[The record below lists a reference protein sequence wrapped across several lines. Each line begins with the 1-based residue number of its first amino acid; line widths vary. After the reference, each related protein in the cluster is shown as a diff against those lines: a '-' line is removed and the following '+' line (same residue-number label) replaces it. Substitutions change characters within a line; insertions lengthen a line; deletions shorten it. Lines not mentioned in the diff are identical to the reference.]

1 MDNLNEDEILDLE
14 EDFMD
19 TIDEFMKDNIHKMSN
34 PTFHEDMLEEICT
47 LYHEYW
53 MDCKLCDDEDYE
65 IVEEIVELMID
76 LYFNIHDI
84 PLRSEP
90 YGTLIETQ
98 SSETKKRED
107 KEHIKKQLEHLKD
120 IPQPKQK
127 TQEWHDSRY
136 NLLTASNLWK
146 CLGSEAQRN
155 SLIYEKCKPLDSGM
169 ESRFNNTEGT
179 LHWGVKYE
187 PVTLMIY
194 KMMFATEVSEFGC
207 IPDDEYTFI
216 GASPDGINTDESNE
230 TLFGRMIEIKNI
242 YNREITGIPKE
253 EYWVQCQMQLRTCK
267 LKQCDFVETRIKE
280 HESEEAFYHDI
291 TSEYKSIILYFVQ
304 RTAGYNIDVS
314 NVVPYNNAPHYIYMP
329 LDLATDKESIDAWI
343 IEKKNENK
351 GHVLFKTIYWY
362 LHEFSCVLIQR
373 NDKWFEAVL
382 PKIKDTWDTIVKE
395 RKEGYEHRAANKRK
409 RSGSEG
415 GITVIKTDSI
425 SSQQIHNMPL
435 TNSICLIKLDAIE

>member
-1 MDNLNEDEILDLE
+1 MENLDEEELLDLQ
-14 EDFMD
+14 EDILN
-19 TIDEFMKDNIHKMSN
+19 TVDEFISNNIYKMSN
-34 PTFHEDMLEEICT
+34 PTFHEDMLDEIST

-53 MDCKLCDDEDYE
+53 MDCHLCDDEDYE
-65 IVEEIVELMID
+65 IVEEIIELFVD
-76 LYFNIHDI
+76 LYFHMYDI
-84 PLRSEP
+84 PMRSEP
-90 YGTLIETQ
+90 YGSIREI
-98 SSETKKRED
+98 KKIN
-107 KEHIKKQLEHLKD
+107 KEEIKKQLEYLNS

-146 CLGSEAQRN
+146 CLGSDAQRN
-155 SLIYEKCKPLDSGM
+155 SLIYDKCKPPDTNM
-169 ESRFNNTEGT
+169 ENRFNNTEGT

-194 KMMFATEVSEFGC
+194 KMMFSTNVSEYGC
-207 IPDDEYTFI
+207 IPDDEYPFI

-242 YNREITGIPKE
+242 YNRIITGIPKE

-267 LKQCDFVETRIKE
+267 FKECDFVETRIKE
-280 HESEEAFYHDI
+280 HDTEEEFYNDI
-291 TSEYKSIILYFVQ
+291 TSEYKGVILYFVQ
-304 RTAGYNIDVS
+304 RTTGYNIDVS
-314 NVVPYNNAPHYIYMP
+314 NSIPYNNAPHYIYMP
-329 LDLATDKESIDAWI
+329 LELDMDKESIDAWI

-362 LHEFSCVLIQR
+362 LDEFSCVLIQR

-382 PKIKDTWDTIVKE
+382 PRIKDTWDTIVKE
-395 RKEGYEHRAANKRK
+395 RKDGYEHRASTKRK

-415 GITVIKTDSI
+415 GITVIKTDSV

-435 TNSICLIKLDAIE
+435 TNSICLIKLDALE